1 MKCPCSQNKD
11 HLGIFAIVPKKSE
24 VSVLQIKTLRKFFL
38 GNGVNTTDF
47 VKAANYFLKRDHKKL
62 IELLNKYCHG
72 KLGVYMVPPNFYG
85 QVPEAIKLSE
95 YKVTKHVD
103 NARGDL
109 AERIMFFALKKY
121 YSEEGDDVAII
132 HSHKFLN
139 NQSNNEKD
147 FIVIN
152 LTKGNKLEIFL
163 NLLYGNIFLI

>member
-1 MKCPCSQNKD
+1 MN
-11 HLGIFAIVPKKSE
+11 
-24 VSVLQIKTLRKFFL
+24 
-38 GNGVNTTDF
+38 
-47 VKAANYFLKRDHKKL
+47 HKKL

-121 YSEEGDDVAII
+121 YSDEGDDVAII

-152 LTKGNKLEIFL
+152 LTKGNKLEITSIAL
-163 NLLYGNIFLI
+163 HVTSQSGCVTCQSKIIIALRPILAVDPNWC

>member
-1 MKCPCSQNKD
+1 
-11 HLGIFAIVPKKSE
+11 
-24 VSVLQIKTLRKFFL
+24 
-38 GNGVNTTDF
+38 
-47 VKAANYFLKRDHKKL
+47 
-62 IELLNKYCHG
+62 
-72 KLGVYMVPPNFYG
+72 MVPPNFYG
-85 QVPEAIKLSE
+85 QVPEAIKLSK

-163 NLLYGNIFLI
+163 NLLHDNIFLI